1 MNRYENEARWIIG
14 KYMSML
20 GRLCMPELIRVKD
33 SFAFVNADSINERF
47 EEIDRETLVKKRKAF
62 HVIFFFKW

>member
-1 MNRYENEARWIIG
+1 
-14 KYMSML
+14 MSML